1 MIEGYDIS
9 AHQRETPDLA
19 GVGFVFVRATYGA
32 DPDTRYAQ
40 HAAAVRA
47 AGKVLGAYHFA
58 RPTDVVSLDAQY
70 EAFKA
75 AARDADL
82 WVIDREQDGTH
93 GIMTRTATKLFI
105 ARAHADGRR
114 IGLYAS
120 ESAFRDFGQD
130 FAWVANWSREPA
142 IPWDIWQWENGGAD
156 KIDNN
161 RFRGTLPALLALG
174 APYDPWVEARVAA
187 LALADAEVARLEAEV
202 ARLTSQ
208 VGDIEASLAAAN
220 ARVARA
226 NESLLAVQAAMH
238 ILNTT
243 EPIP

>member
-58 RPTDVVSLDAQY
+58 RPTDLVPLDAQY
-70 EAFKA
+70 EAFRA
-75 AARDADL
+75 AARHADL

-142 IPWDIWQWENGGAD
+142 IPWDIWQYDNGGAD
-156 KIDNN
+156 RIDND
-161 RFRGTLPALLALG
+161 RFRGTLPALYALG
-174 APYDPWVEARVAA
+174 APIEEWVQAQGV
-187 LALADAEVARLEAEV
+187 LASAEILRLQDEV
-202 ARLTSQ
+202 KRLTDEDADLRAKL
-208 VGDIEASLAAAN
+208 G
-220 ARVARA
+220 RA
-226 NESLLAVQAAMH
+226 NGSLVAVQSAMH

-243 EPIP
+243 EPIR